1 MIRFA
6 VLVFFL
12 SISHIFAQQGDKKG
26 EQQVLRVPREK
37 IRPAPAL
44 SPQDALKTFTLQGD
58 FRIELVASEPMVEEP
73 VALSFDEHGRM
84 WVVEMRGFMPDA
96 EGTGER
102 EIPGRVSILEDTDAD
117 GVMDKK
123 TVFLDNLILPRAI
136 TCVRGGAL
144 IAEPPKLWFC
154 PDRDRDGKADGKI
167 EVASDYG
174 DPKNPEHSANG
185 LLLAR
190 DNWIYSL
197 YHGYRYRFADG
208 KWMREANPTRAQWG
222 LTQDDLGRLFYTAN
236 SDHLRADLLPGHYLA
251 NKPPGAKMPGFG
263 HKVAANQTVWPG
275 RVNPGVN
282 RGYLPT
288 TLKPDGRLDKFTA
301 ACGTV
306 IYRGDLFP
314 REFYGNAFVCEP
326 AGNFIRRSILTEKD
340 GMISATNAYHQKEF
354 LTSTDERFRPVN
366 LYNAPDGALYVVDM
380 YHGILQHRIYLT
392 TYLRQQ
398 IEERGL
404 NRPVHVGRIYRIVP
418 VKRPVP
424 VRLASADTRRLVEF
438 LEHPN
443 GWVRDTAQRL
453 LVERQDSNAIKLLR
467 SVKSDSARLHALWTL
482 EGLGVKDRAYL
493 KDADPNIR
501 AAAIRILDADE
512 KPGNERAAA
521 PQIQLALS
529 LKSKDALRKLAST
542 SPYALARDAAKF
554 TLGEYEVAARKSKPV
569 KVIPLTAEER
579 QQFDV
584 GKAVYE
590 TACVPCHQ
598 PNGHGQ
604 DGLAPPL
611 VQSEWVAGPP
621 ERLVRII
628 LHGLRG
634 PIKVKGAT
642 YELDMPALGVLD
654 DAQIAGVLTYI
665 RREWN
670 HGFSPVSPMLVK
682 KVRDGTAARE
692 DAWTEPELL
701 KIK

>member
-1 MIRFA
+1 MRKLKICLMVRA
-6 VLVFFL
+6 LLLFL
-12 SISHIFAQQGDKKG
+12 SLLNLPAQQGDKKN

-37 IRPAPAL
+37 IPPAPAL
-44 SPQDALKTFTLQGD
+44 SPYDALKTFTIQDG
-58 FRIELVASEPMVEEP
+58 FRIELVASEPLVEEP
-73 VALSFDEHGRM
+73 VALSFDEQGRV
-84 WVVEMRGFMPDA
+84 WVVEMRGFMLDA
-96 EGTGER
+96 DGKGER
-102 EIPGRVSILEDTDAD
+102 DIPGRVSILEDTDAD

-136 TCVRGGAL
+136 ACVRGGAL

-154 PDRDRDGKADGKI
+154 PDRDRDGKADQKV

-197 YHGYRYRFADG
+197 YHGYRYRFADS

-236 SDHLRADLLPGHYLA
+236 SDHLRADLLPALYLA
-251 NKPPGAKMPGFG
+251 DKPPGAKMPGFG

-340 GMISATNAYHQKEF
+340 GMISATNAYRQKEF

-404 NRPVHVGRIYRIVP
+404 DRPVHVGRIYRIVSKKP
-418 VKRPVP
+418 ATAP
-424 VRLASADTRRLVEF
+424 RLASADARALVDL

-453 LVERQDSNAIKLLR
+453 LVERQDTNAIKLLR
-467 SVKSDSARLHALWTL
+467 SVKSDRGRLHALWTL

-493 KDADPNIR
+493 KDRDPNIR
-501 AAAIRILDADE
+501 AAAIRILGATD
-512 KPGNERAAA
+512 PGDERAPAA
-521 PQIQLALS
+521 QIQLALS
-529 LKSKDALRKLAST
+529 LTSKNA
-542 SPYALARDAAKF
+542 
-554 TLGEYEVAARKSKPV
+554 
-569 KVIPLTAEER
+569 
-579 QQFDV
+579 
-584 GKAVYE
+584 
-590 TACVPCHQ
+590 
-598 PNGHGQ
+598 
-604 DGLAPPL
+604 
-611 VQSEWVAGPP
+611 
-621 ERLVRII
+621 
-628 LHGLRG
+628 
-634 PIKVKGAT
+634 
-642 YELDMPALGVLD
+642 
-654 DAQIAGVLTYI
+654 
-665 RREWN
+665 
-670 HGFSPVSPMLVK
+670 
-682 KVRDGTAARE
+682 
-692 DAWTEPELL
+692 
-701 KIK
+701 